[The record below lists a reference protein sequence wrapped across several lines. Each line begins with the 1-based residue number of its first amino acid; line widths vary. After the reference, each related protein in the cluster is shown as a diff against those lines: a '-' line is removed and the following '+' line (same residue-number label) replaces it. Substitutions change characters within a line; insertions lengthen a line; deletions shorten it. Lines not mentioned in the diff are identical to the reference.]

1 MEISFLAILVC
12 AVVSMILGSVWYGP
26 LLFGKA
32 WMKIIGVDES
42 VMNDPIKKKEVQKKM
57 LPSYLLQLLLSLLQI
72 WILSHY
78 VTLWTD
84 VSGAIRVIPIW
95 LGFIMPTIAMGLLW
109 SNLPKSLAWKSF
121 FIQAGYYLVSFIIFG
136 LILASW

>member
-1 MEISFLAILVC
+1 MEISFLAVLVC
-12 AVVSMILGSVWYGP
+12 AIVSMILGSLWYGP
-26 LLFGKA
+26 LLFGKT

-42 VMNDPIKKKEVQKKM
+42 IMNDPIKKKEMQKKM
-57 LPSYLLQLLLSLLQI
+57 LPAYLLQLVLSLLQI

-78 VTLWTD
+78 ISLWTD
-84 VSGAIRVIPIW
+84 VSGAVRAIPIW
-95 LGFIMPTIAMGLLW
+95 LGFIMPTIATSLLW

-121 FIQAGYYLVSFIIFG
+121 FIQSGYYLVSFIIFG